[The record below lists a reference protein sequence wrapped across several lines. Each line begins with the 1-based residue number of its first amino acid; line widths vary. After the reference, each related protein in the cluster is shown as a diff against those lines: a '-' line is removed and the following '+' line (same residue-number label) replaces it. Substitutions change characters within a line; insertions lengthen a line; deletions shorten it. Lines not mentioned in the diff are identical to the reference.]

1 MRDHDGWNG
10 VSLAWSWALLPI
22 VLVAIGLVVA
32 FAVAQGTRR
41 DNALDVPRKR
51 YARGE
56 ISKEEFERI
65 EKYVE

>member
-1 MRDHDGWNG
+1 MEWG
-10 VSLAWSWALLPI
+10 V
-22 VLVAIGLVVA
+22 VGLVLGPFA
-32 FAVAQGTRR
+32 DRSSCYRSCGGLAVAQGTRR